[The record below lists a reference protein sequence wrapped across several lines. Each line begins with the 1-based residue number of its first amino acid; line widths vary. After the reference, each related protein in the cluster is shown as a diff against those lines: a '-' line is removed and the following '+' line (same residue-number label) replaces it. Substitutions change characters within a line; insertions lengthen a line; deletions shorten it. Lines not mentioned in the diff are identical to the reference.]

1 MNISCNYGDNI
12 FVNLN
17 WRCYLCQ
24 KKIITKIEIIIV
36 KKAIIKKITTE
47 PKNALVKQY
56 KKLLEIDGVELEFEP
71 DALEAIVDKAIERKT
86 GARGLRSIIENVMTD
101 IMYDIPSNEKIE
113 KCIITKDTIQNNAK
127 PKIIE
132 NPNKESK
139 KKQRVQAEVKETA

>member
-1 MNISCNYGDNI
+1 MKRILIEPKDSLINQYKISFKIDNI
-12 FVNLN
+12 DLTFSNEALD
-17 WRCYLCQ
+17 
-24 KKIITKIEIIIV
+24 EIC
-36 KKAIIKKITTE
+36 KKAIS
-47 PKNALVKQY
+47 
-56 KKLLEIDGVELEFEP
+56 
-71 DALEAIVDKAIERKT
+71 RKT

>member
-1 MNISCNYGDNI
+1 M
-12 FVNLN
+12 V
-17 WRCYLCQ
+17 
-24 KKIITKIEIIIV
+24 T
-36 KKAIIKKITTE
+36 
-47 PKNALVKQY
+47 
-56 KKLLEIDGVELEFEP
+56 
-71 DALEAIVDKAIERKT
+71 
-86 GARGLRSIIENVMTD
+86 LRSIIENVMTD

>member
-1 MNISCNYGDNI
+1 M
-12 FVNLN
+12 FEL
-17 WRCYLCQ
+17 
-24 KKIITKIEIIIV
+24 
-36 KKAIIKKITTE
+36 
-47 PKNALVKQY
+47 
-56 KKLLEIDGVELEFEP
+56 DGVELKFTN
-71 DALEAIVDKAIERKT
+71 EAVNQIAKLAVDRKT